1 MPAVPLSA
9 LEKAMKLL
17 SRRALSQKEL
27 TEKLFRAGFPE
38 EEVEHAV
45 SECCRRHFIDD
56 TMLAE
61 DYTSLL
67 RARNS
72 GSRVI
77 RQKLQRRGLGAELG
91 ENGVLPEEDSAQ
103 QEREAAMRALDYKW
117 RLLSRENDPR
127 KKREKA
133 FRFLAGRGFSPGLIF
148 ELLNNLPESED
159 C

>member
-1 MPAVPLSA
+1 MAAVPLSA

-17 SRRALSQKEL
+17 SRRALSKKEL
-27 TEKLFRAGFPE
+27 TEKLFRAGFPA
-38 EEVEHAV
+38 EEVENAV
-45 SECCRRHFIDD
+45 GECCRRRFLDD
-56 TMLAE
+56 SMLAE

-67 RARNS
+67 RARNT

-77 RQKLQRRGLGAELG
+77 RQKLQRRGLDAELG
-91 ENGVLPEEDSAQ
+91 GDGLLPEEDSAQ

-117 RLLSRENDPR
+117 RLLSRESDPR

-133 FRFLAGRGFSPGLIF
+133 FRFLAGRGFPPGLIF
-148 ELLNNLPESED
+148 ELLDNLPESED

>member
-1 MPAVPLSA
+1 MPKVPLSA
-9 LEKAMKLL
+9 LEKAIKLL
-17 SRRALSQKEL
+17 SNRALSKKEL
-27 TEKLFRAGFPE
+27 TEKLFRAGFPAD
-38 EEVEHAV
+38 EVESAV
-45 SECCRRHFIDD
+45 SECCRRHFVDD

-67 RARNS
+67 RARNT

-77 RQKLQRRGLGAELG
+77 RQKLQKRGLKAELDDDG
-91 ENGVLPEEDSAQ
+91 TLPEEDSAQ

-117 RLLSRENDPR
+117 RLLSRESDPR

-133 FRFLAGRGFSPGLIF
+133 FRFLAGRGFPPGLIF
-148 ELLNNLPESED
+148 ELLGNMPESED